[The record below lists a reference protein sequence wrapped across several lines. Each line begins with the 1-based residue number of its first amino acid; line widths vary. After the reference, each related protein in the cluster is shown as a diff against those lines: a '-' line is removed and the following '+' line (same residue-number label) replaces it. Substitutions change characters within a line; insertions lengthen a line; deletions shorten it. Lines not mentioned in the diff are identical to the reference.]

1 MKLAR
6 ALSEVEAKKVQTF
19 VLLGGVFTTLTIWTK
34 LEDPINLPKMFV
46 LVLFGAI
53 VLGLSVPAL
62 LNFRNITNKGQQVS
76 LAVIGIF
83 FICLGGFLWYQ
94 EEKKKD
100 ILNLTI
106 GCSIFILLLGA
117 YFLTMELHK
126 HRNRYSSEKKVVV
139 AWWHWIFILGLIF
152 LGSVSY
158 TVAAYFHLKL
168 EKWTFLKALL
178 IAVPF
183 LLIEYQFS
191 LRGNYYAKKHLMMN
205 VVQITILTMIFY
217 FFNAW
222 LLNHLVLK
230 HPIVW
235 WRELLAFVFILL
247 AFYITTHG

>member
-1 MKLAR
+1 MY
-6 ALSEVEAKKVQTF
+6 
-19 VLLGGVFTTLTIWTK
+19 
-34 LEDPINLPKMFV
+34 
-46 LVLFGAI
+46 LVL
-53 VLGLSVPAL
+53 
-62 LNFRNITNKGQQVS
+62 
-76 LAVIGIF
+76 GIF
-83 FICLGGFLWYQ
+83 FICIGGFLWYQ

-106 GCSIFILLLGA
+106 GSSILMILLGA
-117 YFLTMELHK
+117 AFLTMELHK
-126 HRNRYSSEKKVVV
+126 HRSRYSFDKKVDVV
-139 AWWHWIFILGLIF
+139 WWHYFFILGLIF
-152 LGSVSY
+152 LGSLSY

-168 EKWTFLKALL
+168 EKWTFLKAFL

-235 WRELLAFVFILL
+235 WRELLAFVFILM